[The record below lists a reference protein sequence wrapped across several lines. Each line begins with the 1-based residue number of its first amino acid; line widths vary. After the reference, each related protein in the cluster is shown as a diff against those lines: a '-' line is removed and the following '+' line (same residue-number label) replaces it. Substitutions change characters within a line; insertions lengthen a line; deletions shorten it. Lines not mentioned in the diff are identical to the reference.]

1 MAVFRPTCRV
11 RLQLSLDEGAEAVAP
26 TPAGK
31 AVAGTFGGAA
41 SAAAAIAKNITKRQG
56 LGVIKRAL
64 SVPDFAKAKKDL
76 DTERTELQQMEI
88 AGTGG
93 QKYPGGVDPNRGSRD
108 KCVVFEGLPAQATI
122 TRAPSKDA
130 DTVSVTFAFRDLPI
144 DPRCVRACL
153 VSIAIG
159 AVSREDYVGGMVGG
173 QKRADGMSI
182 AVVEHESE
190 QELRLWSSTRFVGY
204 VATWKVIF
212 DEGGDTVQ
220 LDCVDVSCVMRS
232 QPLLGH
238 KIDMALPIQEGVQAL
253 VNEFP
258 TSNGLTVKLGT
269 PIGKGEA
276 QSVQEPTGALK
287 PIDVMPKQLKTR
299 KGKVAQATTKSE
311 KQTVWDH
318 INDVALRVGLVP
330 IMRGFTLYLTE
341 PRLQF
346 RDLEGATKMVYGRN
360 VKHLELLRKME
371 GITTDTIEVR
381 CPDRS
386 IGRVLWARY
395 PVLNGEPRSGILGK
409 SGSPQ
414 PVTSRASKVSPN
426 GTGHEVVRV
435 LTVRGVV
442 SLSMLEQIA
451 EATFHEVGRQEIQ
464 GSFQTDEIES
474 WGSKLEG
481 DLLDLYPGQPV
492 TILVEQ
498 QPQVRDDGQAASTY
512 QELQSLS
519 VAGRQKYLER
529 LGVSPENAQRLARAQ
544 EQTHMTS
551 TFRAGF
557 VTIRWSAEEGV
568 SVECDFYNFVVVRE
582 DPNGAGIVTGK
593 RPATLNE
600 ALSVR
605 LK

>member
-1 MAVFRPTCRV
+1 MPVFRPTCRV
-11 RLQLSLDEGAEAVAP
+11 RLQLSLDEGGDTVAP
-26 TPAGK
+26 EPTARSAIG
-31 AVAGTFGGAA
+31 ASAGAA
-41 SAAAAIAKNITKRQG
+41 STAAALAKNAAKRQG
-56 LGVIKRAL
+56 LGVVQRVL
-64 SVPDFAKAKKDL
+64 SPPDFEKAKNEL
-76 DTERTELQQMEI
+76 DIERTQLQQTEA
-88 AGTGG
+88 AGSAG
-93 QKYPGGVDPNRGSRD
+93 QQYPGGVSPHRGSRERS
-108 KCVVFEGLPAQATI
+108 VIFEGLPALATI

-144 DPRCVRACL
+144 DPRCVRACF
-153 VSIAIG
+153 VSIALG
-159 AVSREDYVGGMVGG
+159 TVSREDYASGIGG
-173 QKRADGMSI
+173 QKRADGSST
-182 AVVEHESE
+182 ALVEHENE
-190 QELRLWSSTRFVGY
+190 QELRLWSSTRFTGY
-204 VATWKVIF
+204 TATWKVVF
-212 DEGGDTVQ
+212 DEGGDIAQ
-220 LDCVDVSCVMRS
+220 LDCVDVSCVLRG

-238 KIDMALPIQEGVQAL
+238 KIDLSKPIHEGVQAL
-253 VNEFP
+253 IDEFP
-258 TSNGLTVKLGT
+258 TSRGLVVKLGT
-269 PIGKGEA
+269 PIGRGET
-276 QSVQEPTGALK
+276 QSVQEPMGALR
-287 PIDVMPKQLKTR
+287 PIDVMPQQLKTR

-318 INDVALRVGLVP
+318 INDVCLRLGLVP

-341 PRLQF
+341 PRLQY
-346 RDLEGATKMVYGRN
+346 RDLEGATRMVYGRN

-395 PVLNGEPRSGILGK
+395 PVLNGEPKSGILGK

-435 LTVRGVV
+435 LTVRGVA
-442 SLSMLEQIA
+442 SLATLERIA

-464 GSFQTDEIES
+464 GNFSTDEIES

-492 TILVEQ
+492 TVLVEQ
-498 QPQVRDDGQAASTY
+498 QPQQRDNGQGASTY
-512 QELQSLS
+512 QELASLS
-519 VAGRQKYLER
+519 VAGRQKYLEGLR
-529 LGVSPENAQRLARAQ
+529 ISPESARRLAVAQ
-544 EQTHMTS
+544 EQVYMTS

-568 SVECDFYNFVVVRE
+568 SIECDFYNFVVVRE
-582 DPNGAGIVTGK
+582 DPDGGGIVTGK
-593 RPATLNE
+593 RPASLGE

-605 LK
+605 MR